1 MAREAAAQQAADAWK
16 LANDQLTALDY
27 NAALSKSTLDALNEI
42 LKKNAITPVT
52 APPIPARAQGGY
64 TPAGLALVGEQ
75 GPEIVNFS
83 RPGMVYTAAQSQSLL
98 GDEETKTLL
107 REIRTEAKAS
117 VTVQS
122 QALPRLIAE
131 VADMKD
137 RLHQMERTNKLAASS
152 K

>member
-1 MAREAAAQQAADAWK
+1 MAALNAI
-16 LANDQLTALDY
+16 LANSGLKTIPP
-27 NAALSKSTLDALNEI
+27 TEI
-42 LKKNAITPVT
+42 PTFAK
-52 APPIPARAQGGY
+52 GGMAG
-64 TPAGLALVGEQ
+64 PGLALVGEK

-98 GDEETKTLL
+98 GDEETKALL

-137 RLHQMERTNKLAASS
+137 RLNKMERTQRFSVDQRKQRSTVGI
-152 K
+152 